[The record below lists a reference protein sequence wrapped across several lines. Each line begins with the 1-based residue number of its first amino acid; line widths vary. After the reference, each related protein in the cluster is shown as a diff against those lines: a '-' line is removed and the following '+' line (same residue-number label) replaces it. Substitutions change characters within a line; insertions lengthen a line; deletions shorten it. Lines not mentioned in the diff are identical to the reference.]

1 MVEEGRRHAMDW
13 VIVALEAWLLPAVL
27 VLCFMVVLL
36 VRERCFGLLVA
47 LRRRQA
53 GQDVGDE
60 PRPRLQ

>member
-1 MVEEGRRHAMDW
+1 MDW

-47 LRRRQA
+47 LWRRQA